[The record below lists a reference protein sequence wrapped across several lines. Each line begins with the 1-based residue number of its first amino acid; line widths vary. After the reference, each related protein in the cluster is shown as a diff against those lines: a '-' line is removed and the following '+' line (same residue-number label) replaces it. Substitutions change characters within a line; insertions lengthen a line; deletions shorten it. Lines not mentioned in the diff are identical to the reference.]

1 PDICDLNNNSNTGE
15 PLPVDARGFARVTGG
30 TVDIGAFERQQGSV
44 FLVTTLADETYDG
57 GTLAQETAD
66 GTGLSLRE
74 ALGLANKDPNS
85 IDVILFKSSLIGGGT
100 HGVNDGALLLTN
112 GQLTVNGNVTIEGD
126 VKGNGTP
133 DITIDGK
140 STPRDLSVLEY
151 NRTIVR
157 RPIHCS

>member
-44 FLVTTLADETYDG
+44 FLVTTLADEVYDG

-85 IDVILFKSSLIGGGT
+85 TDVILFDPSLIGGGT
-100 HGVNDGALLLTN
+100 PGRSPSAPPPH
-112 GQLTVNGNVTIEGD
+112 
-126 VKGNGTP
+126 
-133 DITIDGK
+133 
-140 STPRDLSVLEY
+140 PRPM
-151 NRTIVR
+151 R
-157 RPIHCS
+157 RRRHRRRR